1 MRGLRGV
8 IIGCMTIAIIGTA
21 GRDKSKPMT
30 AQLWDAM
37 CDDARARVP
46 QGATLVSGGAA
57 WADHLAVRLFL
68 DGHAGG
74 LILHLPSTFAH
85 CRAFAGGRG
94 SAGSAANYYHGLFKV
109 ATGVDGIPE
118 ICDAVWR
125 GAQYTTQAPD
135 IGMGAF
141 MIRNME
147 VAKMADTLI
156 AYTWG
161 ERAAPADGG
170 TAHTWRICKG
180 SKTHVAL
187 ATLLSNK

>member
-1 MRGLRGV
+1 
-8 IIGCMTIAIIGTA
+8 MTIAIIGTA
-21 GRDKSKPMT
+21 GRDKTKPMT
-30 AQLWDAM
+30 AQLWAAM
-37 CDDARARVP
+37 CANARARVP
-46 QGATLVSGGAA
+46 QGAELVSGGAA

-68 DGHAGG
+68 DGHASK
-74 LILHLPSTFAH
+74 LTLHLPSTFAH
-85 CRAFAGGRG
+85 AGAFAGGHG
-94 SAGSAANYYHGLFKV
+94 SAGSAANYYHALFKV

-118 ICDAVWR
+118 ICDAIWR

-180 SKTHVAL
+180 SKIHVPL
-187 ATLLSNK
+187 GNMFN